1 MNKNWPIIII
11 EDDPDDKDFF
21 NIVFKELNCPN
32 KVEYFTSGK
41 KALEYLNRTD
51 ITPFMILSDINMP
64 ELNGFELREKVKTNE
79 QLNIKCIPYLF
90 FTTASDKGSV
100 LKAYELS
107 AQGFFTKPDSIEKL
121 KKMMRKIIDYWT
133 ECNSPNEYAG

>member
-1 MNKNWPIIII
+1 MNKNGPIIII

-21 NIVFKELNCPN
+21 NIVFKELNYPN

-64 ELNGFELREKVKTNE
+64 ELNGFEICFGIRKSFDSKT
-79 QLNIKCIPYLF
+79 KTLF
-90 FTTASDKGSV
+90 NF
-100 LKAYELS
+100 L
-107 AQGFFTKPDSIEKL
+107 I
-121 KKMMRKIIDYWT
+121 
-133 ECNSPNEYAG
+133 